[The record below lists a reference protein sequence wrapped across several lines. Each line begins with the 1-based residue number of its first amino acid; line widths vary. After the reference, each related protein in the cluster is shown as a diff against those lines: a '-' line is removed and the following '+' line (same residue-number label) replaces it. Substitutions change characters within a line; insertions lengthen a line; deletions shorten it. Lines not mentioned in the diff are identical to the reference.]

1 LLFSVKHASKID
13 KFYRWNNKP
22 LTNLEQVVFLQKGH
36 RIMSDQERE
45 EQAQAVNKFH
55 DKHSYSKPPD
65 WLSAEA
71 KAEVEAKEQ
80 INKSH
85 FYDLGHH
92 AVELDQQGRLV
103 LYESSTRIALS
114 AEEVSNLLM
123 LLHDNHPE
131 TLHQLAQQ
139 PGEPEP

>member
-1 LLFSVKHASKID
+1 
-13 KFYRWNNKP
+13 
-22 LTNLEQVVFLQKGH
+22 
-36 RIMSDQERE
+36 MSDQERQE
-45 EQAQAVNKFH
+45 RARGIDKFH
-55 DKHSYSKPPD
+55 DKHSYQKPPD